1 MSAAFWK
8 SAPTLRAPADLRES
22 TVNPEA
28 QGGSMKAHLSH
39 GYCRAL
45 DVVFLAM
52 AGAFTVGLAML
63 WFGHTPFSI

>member
-1 MSAAFWK
+1 
-8 SAPTLRAPADLRES
+8 
-22 TVNPEA
+22 
-28 QGGSMKAHLSH
+28 MKAHLSH